1 MPVLRPVVASTSV
14 YTPFDSCPSVPPEAR
29 YLRVCSATQSH
40 CESVARSRSSAMA
53 MAAVLPVRAMVRP
66 RRPHLP
72 LRRSRHAGLDIPA
85 TSFRL
90 RTRDTRGSV
99 LWSSDGDLGKQRVIN
114 HFKKV
119 DDPPRNHLWLKT
131 SRRIIWP
138 AETSPYRPNEV
149 GGGTGRINTGDLDA
163 MRRFL
168 TPKAVGQLSE
178 RGFARA
184 VGRPAGNGAHALRG
198 VHQEDVARC
207 DSKGWQ

>member
-1 MPVLRPVVASTSV
+1 
-14 YTPFDSCPSVPPEAR
+14 
-29 YLRVCSATQSH
+29 
-40 CESVARSRSSAMA
+40 MA

-90 RTRDTRGSV
+90 RTRDSRGSV

-131 SRRIIWP
+131 SRR
-138 AETSPYRPNEV
+138 S
-149 GGGTGRINTGDLDA
+149 
-163 MRRFL
+163 
-168 TPKAVGQLSE
+168 S
-178 RGFARA
+178 
-184 VGRPAGNGAHALRG
+184 GRPKRPRTVRG
-198 VHQEDVARC
+198 
-207 DSKGWQ
+207 GWWRYRTDKYWRP